1 MRGLMHLF
9 GKDSPLTQACKDIID
24 VFNQI
29 NNDSFRAEL
38 RMKSKLGDNEAYGLT
53 NEYEMLAEMSNPVFR
68 AALKAKKLWRQ
79 LINGIRRILQFDVIG
94 DDEGAVD
101 AYTVLNNALSTI
113 MDNFD
118 ARSYSRYVAF
128 PMLKE
133 FSKEVEDENGAKFR
147 DGDVREMFELSSI
160 KGVKN
165 DDTEDGIHYRS
176 VEAESDERMAARA
189 QEVADKLNTPVR
201 IVQSEEEVAQLPTR
215 RKRRAKGW
223 YDTATGEVV
232 IVVPNHENMA
242 DVENTVAHEIVAH
255 KGLRKLIGEERFNS
269 FLDDV
274 YNNLGGKIKAV
285 IE

>member
-1 MRGLMHLF
+1 MHLF
-9 GKDSPLTQACKDIID
+9 GKDSPLTQVCKDIID

-79 LINGIRRILQFDVIG
+79 LINGIRCILQFDVIG

-101 AYTVLNNALSTI
+101 AYTVLNDVLNTI

-118 ARSYSRYVAF
+118 ARSNRQYVAF

-133 FSKEVEDENGAKFR
+133 FSKEVEDDGAKFR

-160 KGVKN
+160 EGVKN
-165 DDTEDGIHYRS
+165 DDTEVVFTIVLWKRSRRS
-176 VEAESDERMAARA
+176 VW
-189 QEVADKLNTPVR
+189 
-201 IVQSEEEVAQLPTR
+201 R
-215 RKRRAKGW
+215 RGRRR
-223 YDTATGEVV
+223 
-232 IVVPNHENMA
+232 
-242 DVENTVAHEIVAH
+242 
-255 KGLRKLIGEERFNS
+255 LRTN
-269 FLDDV
+269 
-274 YNNLGGKIKAV
+274 
-285 IE
+285 